1 MRRSKSSL
9 EETLRR
15 VREFRNGPKGAPW
28 AQKLLLGWTV
38 SGQMCLDRVGGPVHV
53 SACHTTLEEVQP
65 SNASSTDMNDV
76 APAEAVPCTN
86 YFKVKEDHEVCPTEK
101 ESQDEIYC
109 ITSEDNEAALSRE
122 DRQFLDIA
130 KKGIHKNDSGNWE
143 MPLPFRSENV
153 VMPNN
158 RKQALNRLNGLLR
171 TFKRKPQMQEDY
183 LKFMSKVIDR
193 GHAEVV
199 PNEELTEAQDVPL
212 TAAHHSQTNVWY
224 LPHFGVY
231 HPRKLDQI
239 RVVFDSS
246 CEFEGVSLNK
256 ELLAGP
262 DLMNNLIGVLMRFRQ
277 ENHGVMCDIEQMFY
291 SFHVN
296 SEHRN
301 YLRFLW
307 FKNND
312 PRQEIVDY
320 RMTVHLF
327 GNGPSPA
334 IATFGMRKTAEDGEE
349 GYGSKVKE
357 FICKDFYVDDGL
369 TFLSTEE
376 EVVDLVQKAQACLKT
391 ANLHLH
397 KVASNSALVM
407 EAFPPEDRA
416 KEMKDLDLR
425 QDVLPIQR
433 ALRVQWN
440 LENDQFTF
448 NVSIPEKPQTRRGV
462 LSIVNSLYDPLGLM
476 APVILVGKL
485 LLQKLLILG
494 KEKVND
500 QPLKWDDPLPSD
512 LNHQWNRWKN
522 QLTGLENVSANRC
535 YHTKNFGA
543 VVRNEIHAFSDAS
556 KEAVG
561 VAAYLKQLNQKGE
574 VSVSL
579 VFGQAKVAP
588 IRPTSIPRLELC
600 AAVLSTKAVK
610 KIRTE
615 LDLKIDDVKFYTD
628 SKVVLGY
635 ISNDARRF
643 HVYVA
648 NRVQV
653 IRDT

>member
-1 MRRSKSSL
+1 MLVDVFTEDNPNAVHRAYAIVDEQSNASMITPNLADLLEVDTPKEKYLLSTCSSAK
-9 EETLRR
+9 ETKYGRR
-15 VREFRNGPKGAPW
+15 VSGIMVKSLNGTVVRLPKLIECDHIPQEKNEIPTPSMMKNFPPLHDITNEIPPLDDDAKIEILLGRDAPELLKVCEFRNGPKGAPW

-65 SNASSTDMNDV
+65 GNASSTDMNDV

-101 ESQDEIYC
+101 LSQDEIYC

-199 PNEELTEAQDVPL
+199 PNEELTEAQDVPP

-312 PRQEIVDY
+312 PRQEIIDY

-349 GYGSKVKE
+349 GYGSKVK
-357 FICKDFYVDDGL
+357 I
-369 TFLSTEE
+369 STWMM
-376 EVVDLVQKAQACLKT
+376 D
-391 ANLHLH
+391 
-397 KVASNSALVM
+397 
-407 EAFPPEDRA
+407 
-416 KEMKDLDLR
+416 
-425 QDVLPIQR
+425 
-433 ALRVQWN
+433 
-440 LENDQFTF
+440 
-448 NVSIPEKPQTRRGV
+448 
-462 LSIVNSLYDPLGLM
+462 
-476 APVILVGKL
+476 
-485 LLQKLLILG
+485 
-494 KEKVND
+494 
-500 QPLKWDDPLPSD
+500 
-512 LNHQWNRWKN
+512 
-522 QLTGLENVSANRC
+522 
-535 YHTKNFGA
+535 
-543 VVRNEIHAFSDAS
+543 
-556 KEAVG
+556 
-561 VAAYLKQLNQKGE
+561 
-574 VSVSL
+574 
-579 VFGQAKVAP
+579 
-588 IRPTSIPRLELC
+588 
-600 AAVLSTKAVK
+600 
-610 KIRTE
+610 
-615 LDLKIDDVKFYTD
+615 
-628 SKVVLGY
+628 
-635 ISNDARRF
+635 
-643 HVYVA
+643 
-648 NRVQV
+648 
-653 IRDT
+653 